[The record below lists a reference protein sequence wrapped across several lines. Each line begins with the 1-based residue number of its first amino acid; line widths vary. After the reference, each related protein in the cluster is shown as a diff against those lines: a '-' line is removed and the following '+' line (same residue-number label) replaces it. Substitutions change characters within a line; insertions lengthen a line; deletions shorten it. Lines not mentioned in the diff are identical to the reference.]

1 MTQQLILSVPA
12 PILTYDAYADLQ
24 GQNVRDVV
32 NAVARGRLPVY
43 QPPTSPDE
51 NPAKVKK
58 YINMVALFADAAKQ
72 AGIEIN
78 LG

>member
-1 MTQQLILSVPA
+1 MGQQLILSIPA
-12 PILTYDAYADLQ
+12 PVLTYDAYADLQ
-24 GQNVRDVV
+24 GQKVKDVV

-43 QPPTSPDE
+43 QPPTGPDE